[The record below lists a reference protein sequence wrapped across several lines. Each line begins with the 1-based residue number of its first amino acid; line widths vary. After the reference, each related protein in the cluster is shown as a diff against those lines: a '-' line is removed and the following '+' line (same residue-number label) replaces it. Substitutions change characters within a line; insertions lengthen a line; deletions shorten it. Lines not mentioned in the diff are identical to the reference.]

1 MAADREKVSSGIDAQ
16 LRAASTSAGECGV
29 EDQVGRVGVTP
40 PIWGNMG
47 KEPDDGPQTGPKA
60 PQRGPGLPVVDGDR
74 TTTTHGGPLV
84 EIVVTG
90 RHIDVPALLRTHA
103 EEKLAK
109 VAKLAPKAQRVD
121 VEVSRERNPRMSEI
135 CERVELTC
143 VSPGPVI
150 RAEASAHEM
159 LEAFDLAWAKLESR
173 LRKAADRRHVHR
185 GARTPVSVASAT
197 KELGD
202 RAYSANGAATD
213 AAQRAASVSDLA
225 AIDDNPASDD
235 ADTNHAGP
243 MLMREKLHKA
253 SPMTLDQALYEMELV
268 GHAFFLF
275 VDQESALP
283 SVVYRRHG
291 YDYGVIRIDTSPD
304 PVARG

>member
-1 MAADREKVSSGIDAQ
+1 MAADREKVSSGTDAQ

-29 EDQVGRVGVTP
+29 EDQVGRAGVTSL
-40 PIWGNMG
+40 NLG
-47 KEPDDGPQTGPKA
+47 KEPDDDSTETGQLRVEEVSA
-60 PQRGPGLPVVDGDR
+60 
-74 TTTTHGGPLV
+74 V

-90 RHIDVPALLRTHA
+90 RHLDVPALLRTHA
-103 EEKLAK
+103 EDKLAK

-185 GARTPVSVASAT
+185 GARTPMSVATAT
-197 KELGD
+197 KELG
-202 RAYSANGAATD
+202 
-213 AAQRAASVSDLA
+213 QRAIQRERQRRRTTRADWRCDAMSRLA
-225 AIDDNPASDD
+225 DE
-235 ADTNHAGP
+235 HAGP
-243 MLMREKLHKA
+243 MLVREKLHKA

-291 YDYGVIRIDTSPD
+291 YDYGVIRIDTTAD
-304 PVARG
+304 EAARR